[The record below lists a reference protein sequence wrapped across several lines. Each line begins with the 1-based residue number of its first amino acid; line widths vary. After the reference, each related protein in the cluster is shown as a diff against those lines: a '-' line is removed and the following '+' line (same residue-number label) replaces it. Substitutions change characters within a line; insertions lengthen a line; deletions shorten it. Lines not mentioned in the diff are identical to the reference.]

1 MFKKLLTRANN
12 RKVKVFLLFLLC
24 SFLAWFLSN
33 LSESYESRANFNLNY
48 KNLPDTLLLGNNSAK
63 SIEAKIRTSGF
74 RHFYFNLFNKRI
86 SIDLSQSLH
95 ENGRYKLNEDSLKKQ
110 IESQLSQNISLVDLY
125 RDELIVDMYK
135 VATKEV
141 PIKVVLDIQFE
152 QNYIMD
158 GAPEVAPKTVLV
170 KGPPNEVDTL
180 KYIST
185 SKIEIS
191 NVSADF
197 SKDIALVFPKEMT
210 NSIFSLSRVNVSGK
224 VARFS
229 EKVFEVPVQV
239 TNFPEGYSIKTFPA
253 SVSVLCKAT
262 IEQLKIIEQNDF
274 EVVADYSQLTNA
286 KDNVLFLQVAK
297 KPEKSHG
304 VRLLENKVNFVMEQ
318 K

>member
-12 RKVKVFLLFLLC
+12 RKVKVFLLFLIC

-48 KNLPDTLLLGNNSAK
+48 RNLPDTLFLGNNSAE
-63 SIEAKIRTSGF
+63 SMEAKIRTSGF
-74 RHFYFNLFNKRI
+74 RHFYLNLFNKRI
-86 SIDLSQSLH
+86 NLDLSQSVF
-95 ENGRYKLNEDSLKKQ
+95 ENGGYKLTEDSLKKQ

-125 RDELIVDMYK
+125 RDELAVDMYK

-141 PIKVVLDIQFE
+141 PIKIVLDIQFE
-152 QNYIMD
+152 QNYIME
-158 GAPEVAPKTVLV
+158 GVPEVAPRTVLV

-180 KYIST
+180 KHVFT
-185 SKIEIS
+185 SKIELNNIS
-191 NVSADF
+191 DDF

-210 NSIFSLSRVNVSGK
+210 NSIFSISRVKVSGK

-229 EKVFEVPVQV
+229 EKVFEVPVRV
-239 TNFPEGYSIKTFPA
+239 INFPEGYSIKTFPA
-253 SVSVLCKAT
+253 SISVLCKAT
-262 IEQLKIIEQNDF
+262 IEQLKVMEHDDF
-274 EVVADYSQLTNA
+274 DVIADYSQLSNA
-286 KDNVLFLQVAK
+286 KDNVLFLQLAQ

-304 VRLLENKVNFVMEQ
+304 VRLLENKVNFVLEQ

>member
-48 KNLPDTLLLGNNSAK
+48 KSLPDTLLLGNNSAK

-86 SIDLSQSLH
+86 NLDLSQSVH
-95 ENGRYKLNEDSLKKQ
+95 ENGRYKLTEDSLKKQ

-125 RDELIVDMYK
+125 RDELVVDMYK

-141 PIKVVLDIQFE
+141 PIKVVLDVQFE

-158 GAPEVAPKTVLV
+158 GEPEVSPKTVLV

-180 KYIST
+180 RNVST
-185 SKIEIS
+185 SKIELR
-191 NVSADF
+191 NVSTDF

-210 NSIFSLSRVNVSGK
+210 NSIFSISRVNVSGK

-229 EKVFEVPVQV
+229 EKVFEVPVRV
-239 TNFPEGYSIKTFPA
+239 VNFPEGYDIKTFPA

-262 IEQLKIIEQNDF
+262 IEQLKIMEQDDF
-274 EVVADYSQLTNA
+274 DVVADYAQLANS
-286 KDNVLFLQVAK
+286 KDNVLFLQVAQ

-304 VRLLENKVNFVMEQ
+304 VRLLENKVNFVLEQ
-318 K
+318 Q